1 MGSQTNRNLLAKFA
15 KAKEQ
20 RAEAGAR
27 EYSKSAYDK
36 AKAFPYLPVEPAR
49 VTRIELV
56 KGHIKIEVIVG
67 SERLAMTRT
76 TERKLTKAERAK
88 VVSARQTRIIS
99 THW

>member
-15 KAKEQ
+15 KAN
-20 RAEAGAR
+20 RHRIEAGAR

-36 AKAFPYLPVEPAR
+36 AKAFPYLPVESAR
-49 VTRIELV
+49 VTRIELI
-56 KGHIKIEVIVG
+56 KEHTKIEVIVG
-67 SERLAMTRT
+67 GERLMMTRT
-76 TERKLTKAERAK
+76 TERKLNKSERAK